1 MGPGRLEA
9 VRHLIE
15 DVRSTE
21 EGEQIVPDELH
32 CPRSLRSRLVPPSLF
47 LPGRRLN
54 VRKMFTRLPMST
66 FCEQTMFTKRQHQ
79 TLALIRQ
86 HIARTGEAPSLAEIA
101 AGTGIRSRA
110 AAHRHVKALA
120 DAGCIEL
127 VPGRKRGIRLVGDA
141 AEGLL
146 ELPLAGRIAAGRP
159 IEAIPGRDTLNLADF
174 FLGPDR
180 FALQVR
186 GDSMIG
192 AGILNG
198 DTVVVQRT
206 AAARDRDIVVALIDR
221 DEATLK
227 RIKYG
232 KGSVTLIPEN
242 PDMEPVVYDDSRIAV
257 QGVVVG
263 QMRSYR

>member
-1 MGPGRLEA
+1 ML
-9 VRHLIE
+9 
-15 DVRSTE
+15 S
-21 EGEQIVPDELH
+21 
-32 CPRSLRSRLVPPSLF
+32 
-47 LPGRRLN
+47 
-54 VRKMFTRLPMST
+54 
-66 FCEQTMFTKRQHQ
+66 KRQQ
-79 TLALIRQ
+79 ETLAFIRS
-86 HIARTGEAPSLAEIA
+86 HILRRGEAPSLAEIA

-110 AAHRHVKALA
+110 AAHRHVQALA

-127 VPGRKRGIRLVGDA
+127 VPGRKRGIRLTEDTG
-141 AEGLL
+141 EGLL

-186 GDSMIG
+186 GDSMMA
-192 AGILNG
+192 AGILDG
-198 DTVVVQRT
+198 DTVVVQQT
-206 AAARDRDIVVALIDR
+206 STARDGDIVVALIDG

-227 RIKYG
+227 RLRFG
-232 KGSVTLIPEN
+232 KDTVMLIPEN
-242 PDMEPVVYDDSRIAV
+242 PNLRPMIYKAERVSI

>member
-1 MGPGRLEA
+1 
-9 VRHLIE
+9 
-15 DVRSTE
+15 
-21 EGEQIVPDELH
+21 
-32 CPRSLRSRLVPPSLF
+32 
-47 LPGRRLN
+47 
-54 VRKMFTRLPMST
+54 MFTRLGIET
-66 FCEQTMFTKRQHQ
+66 FCEHFLLTRRQHE
-79 TLALIRQ
+79 TLSLIRR
-86 HIARTGEAPSLAEIA
+86 HVAHTGSAPSLAEIA

-110 AAHRHVKALA
+110 AAQRHVRALA
-120 DAGCIEL
+120 EAGYIEL
-127 VPGRKRGIRLVGDA
+127 VPGRKRGIRLVGEA
-141 AEGLL
+141 SEGLL

-192 AGILNG
+192 AGILSE
-198 DTVVVQRT
+198 DTVVVKRT
-206 AAARDRDIVVALIDR
+206 AVARDGDIVVALIDG

-227 RIKYG
+227 RIRYRKNT
-232 KGSVTLIPEN
+232 VILIPEN
-242 PDMEPVVYDDSRIAV
+242 PDMEPVAYDSDRITI